1 MVIVGSGYTGAT
13 AAFWIHKHTEKD
25 GTTPQMLMLEARDV
39 CGGAT
44 GRNGGQLRPHAYSR
58 YPLWSSRFGPEG
70 AMKLIKHEMAHL
82 DAFKEALNG
91 ESIADEVCLKFG
103 ETFDA
108 AMTEEAW
115 QRIKGAYDMF
125 VKDFGKD
132 GEVIRDCRLIEDP
145 KKAEEFTQMKGCI
158 GAVVHPSGQVW
169 PYKFVHAV
177 LRIVLETGNLNL
189 QANTP
194 VTKVSEKSQDGWITV
209 TTPRGQVR
217 TKTVVHA
224 TNRWAS
230 HLLPEFSN
238 LIFPSLCTIGAIKA
252 PEGLIKNTGAQHWD
266 SYINNYHL
274 QLPPPYNTII
284 IGGAKAVCA
293 HYPHEWVRS
302 DEENKLLPGVA
313 EFYKTWPKSDI
324 VDWPGEEDE
333 AELALE
339 TDQGGNWTG
348 VESDSA
354 DAFPFVGAVPD
365 RPGHIVAAGFNG
377 HGMPRILL
385 STAHI
390 TPLVLTELGIKWTA
404 PKLVEKYPP
413 LPEPFVATAERIKA
427 LQTADAKASY
437 ESSVKGHQESAKK
450 PFCNDKRCLYW
461 KK

>member
-1 MVIVGSGYTGAT
+1 
-13 AAFWIHKHTEKD
+13 
-25 GTTPQMLMLEARDV
+25 MLTMPYS
-39 CGGAT
+39 
-44 GRNGGQLRPHAYSR
+44 GGQLRPHAYSR

-70 AMKLIKHEMAHL
+70 ALKLIKHEMAHL

-91 ESIADEVCLKFG
+91 EGIADEVCLKFG

-115 QRIKGAYDMF
+115 QRIRGAYDMF

-158 GAVVHPSGQVW
+158 GAVVHPSGQIW

-194 VTKVSEKSQDGWITV
+194 VMKVSEKSLDGWITV
-209 TTPRGQVR
+209 TTPRGEVR

-252 PEGLIKNTGAQHWD
+252 PEGFIKNTGAQHWD

-333 AELALE
+333 AELALA

-413 LPEPFVATAERIKA
+413 LPEPFVATAKRIKA

-437 ESSVKGHQESAKK
+437 DASVKGHQESAKK
-450 PFCNDKRCLYW
+450 PFCNDKRCLFW